1 MFFRSDENT
10 ILRVED
16 IESIGT
22 ETTIQ
27 MSKMSVI
34 VFSNDFASSECCL
47 DELISCVDHVT

>member
-1 MFFRSDENT
+1 MFFRSDENN

-22 ETTIQ
+22 GTTIQ

-47 DELISCVDHVT
+47 DELSCVDHVT

>member
-1 MFFRSDENT
+1 MFFRSDGNN

-16 IESIGT
+16 IESTGT

-34 VFSNDFASSECCL
+34 VLSNDFASSECCL
-47 DELISCVDHVT
+47 DELSCVDHET